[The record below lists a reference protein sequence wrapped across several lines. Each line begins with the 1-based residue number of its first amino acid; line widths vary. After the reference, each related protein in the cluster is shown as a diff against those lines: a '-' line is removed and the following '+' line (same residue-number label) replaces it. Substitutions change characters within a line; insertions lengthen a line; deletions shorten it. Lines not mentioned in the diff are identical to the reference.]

1 MRWLNG
7 RGRQERG
14 AVAVVVAICM
24 VVLMGFLA
32 IAVDLGSIYSDKQQ
46 LQNGADA
53 SALAIAESCQRDMS
67 NCTQTVANG
76 VADKYAKANKLDN
89 QSTAKVVLDASHGK
103 VQVETDSTHTNWFAG
118 VLGMQTSA
126 ISAHAT
132 AAFGYLSGGPSF
144 PLTFSLCQFK
154 LAAGYWNDNGFT
166 VPPTHMVV
174 TLKDQTCT
182 TPATT
187 YVAGGFGW
195 LQGTNCVA
203 TVSAGSW
210 VSSDPGTNGANS
222 CTTFDWTTVLGHP
235 ILVPIFS
242 NYRAS
247 GKNAEYQ
254 IIGVAAF
261 SITAYCFGPGAQYP
275 ANLADCP
282 NTKRIEGNFTNYTV
296 LTSDYTI
303 DTSAAHFGTGVASL
317 TA

>member
-53 SALAIAESCQRDMS
+53 SALAIAQSCQRDMS
-67 NCTQTVANG
+67 NCTQTVADG

-118 VLGMQTSA
+118 VFGMQTSA

-132 AAFGYLSGGPSF
+132 AIFGSASGGPTV
-144 PLTFSLCQFK
+144 PLTVSWCQFK
-154 LAAGYWNDNGFT
+154 LATGDWTAG
-166 VPPTHMVV
+166 VPLPNIPIEVP
-174 TLKDQTCT
+174 LKDQTCT
-182 TPATT
+182 NPATN

-203 TVSAGSW
+203 NILAGGW
-210 VSSDPGTNGANS
+210 VLSDPGINGANS
-222 CTTFDWTTVLGHP
+222 CTNFDWTT
-235 ILVPIFS
+235 ILYRDIQIPIFED
-242 NYRAS
+242 YQDHGKGAS
-247 GKNAEYQ
+247 YQ
-254 IIGVAAF
+254 IKGVATINI
-261 SITAYCFGPGAQYP
+261 SAYCFGPAAQWP
-275 ANLADCP
+275 SNLTDCP
-282 NTKRIEGNFTNYTV
+282 KTRRFVGTFKDYIALRDFTVDPGAT
-296 LTSDYTI
+296 
-303 DTSAAHFGTGVASL
+303 HFGTGVAAL
-317 TA
+317 VA